1 LTGAP
6 PGAGLLWSRSYSV
19 KKECGKKVVM
29 IDSRISRKKGGRL
42 SCVEINGNEITAH
55 YSKRNSAGE
64 KIADL
69 EMKKLKK
76 KNGEKS

>member
-1 LTGAP
+1 
-6 PGAGLLWSRSYSV
+6 
-19 KKECGKKVVM
+19 M